1 MVFCMINK
9 CDFLCNLV
17 VVKLLYLI
25 GKSGMGDNHDNHCDV
40 QVIIMTIITFAR
52 TMLSFWEKGVTFDRF
67 RFPKF

>member
-25 GKSGMGDNHDNHCDV
+25 GKSGMGGFHSLSEGYVIRESNHKNHL
-40 QVIIMTIITFAR
+40 ISLNF
-52 TMLSFWEKGVTFDRF
+52 FF
-67 RFPKF
+67 